1 MRLPHASLPTRQLHI
16 WVVQTQ
22 PQELALITRLA
33 QAVGWSL
40 EAATVTAVVHGEPL
54 NPPDSII
61 WGTVEESVAF
71 SDRYRQLRAQAGIAT
86 VPVLCLG
93 KPADLSPWIVDLA
106 DDYIDFLSLPLQP
119 EEILAR
125 ISRQVSRQQHRQL
138 NAQLQQQTRGLE
150 ALIDQRT
157 LELQTCFEALP
168 DYVYM
173 HAGSNFKFVL
183 CNDRQAKFL
192 GFETHHQVV
201 GKTLYD
207 CLPWDYARTFA
218 EQNLKIMESGEIFRH
233 QETWHL
239 PEGDRYLDTIKV
251 PLKRSDGEIYG
262 LVGVSRDITDLVE
275 MRQALAQR
283 TAELEASNREL
294 EFFSYSV
301 SHDLRA
307 PLRHIH
313 GFVNALQDHLALT
326 ASGQGALADP
336 KVRHYLSII
345 EESSRKMAHLI
356 DGLLTL
362 SRLGRRQL
370 ALKTLELRPLVEAAI
385 ALVETPE
392 DYPAITFDIGSLP
405 SVQGD
410 PILLQQVLVNLID
423 NAVKFS
429 RHHPHPRIEI
439 GSLPEQTI
447 FVRDNGAGFPMQYA
461 DKLFGAFQRLHSQ
474 REFEGTGIGLAIVQQ
489 IIQRHGGQIWAESQ
503 PDHGAT
509 FFFKLG
515 DL

>member
-1 MRLPHASLPTRQLHI
+1 MRLPHTSLPTRQLHL
-16 WVVQTQ
+16 WVVQAQ
-22 PQELALITRLA
+22 PEELVLITRLA
-33 QAVGWSL
+33 QAVSWSL
-40 EAATVTAVVHGEPL
+40 ETATAATVVDGKLL

-61 WGTVEESVAF
+61 WGTVAESVAF
-71 SDRYRQLRAQAGIAT
+71 SDRYHQLRNREPIT
-86 VPVLCLG
+86 PVPVLHIG
-93 KPADLSPWIVDLA
+93 KPADLSPWITDLA
-106 DDYIDFLSLPLQP
+106 NDHIDFLTLPLQP
-119 EEILAR
+119 AEILAR
-125 ISRQVSRQQHRQL
+125 VSRQVSRREQCQL
-138 NAQLQQQTRGLE
+138 NAQLQQQNRDLE
-150 ALIDQRT
+150 TLIDQRT
-157 LELQTCFEALP
+157 LELQTCFDALP

-173 HAGSNFKFVL
+173 HAGPDFKFVL
-183 CNDRQAKFL
+183 CNERQAKFL
-192 GFETHHQVV
+192 GFETHQQVV

-207 CLPWDYARTFA
+207 CLPWDHARAFA
-218 EQNLKIMESGEIFRH
+218 EQNTDILKSGAIFRH

-239 PEGDRYLDTIKV
+239 PEGDRHLDTIKV
-251 PLKRSDGEIYG
+251 PLKRADGEVYG
-262 LVGVSRDITDLVE
+262 LVGVTRDITELVE
-275 MRQALAQR
+275 TRQALAQR

-294 EFFSYSV
+294 ESFSYSV

-313 GFVNALQDHLALT
+313 GFVNALQEHLAIT
-326 ASGQGALADP
+326 EPGQATLADP

-370 ALKTLELRPLVEAAI
+370 ELKTLELRPLVEAAI

-392 DYPAITFDIGSLP
+392 EEPAITFDIGPLP
-405 SVQGD
+405 TVQGD
-410 PILLQQVLVNLID
+410 SVLLQQVLVNLIS

-429 RHHPHPRIEI
+429 RHQPHPRIEI
-439 GSLPEQTI
+439 DSLPDQTI
-447 FVRDNGAGFPMQYA
+447 FVRDNGIGFPMQYA

-515 DL
+515 